1 MVGVFAL
8 DLETIISYSIC
19 MRQEHAA
26 KMGRSAGRPR
36 EFDMD
41 GVLDA
46 ALIVFSERGYQATSI
61 SDLTGATGL
70 TAGSL
75 YKAFGDKRGVFL
87 GAFDR
92 YWSVRNALIQHRL
105 ATLANGRE
113 KIRAILAHYAESS
126 HGEMG
131 RRGCLVV
138 GGANDLSLLDA
149 EAADHVGKAFA
160 ANHHRLKQQILAGQA
175 DGSVR
180 ADLNA
185 ETAAR
190 SLLCLT
196 MGMRVVGK
204 TGQTTETDMQDVAE
218 AAMKLLD

>member
-1 MVGVFAL
+1 MTKQSVERSA
-8 DLETIISYSIC
+8 
-19 MRQEHAA
+19 
-26 KMGRSAGRPR
+26 RSAGRPR

-41 GVLDA
+41 AALDA

-61 SDLTGATGL
+61 SDLTTATGL
-70 TAGSL
+70 TAGSI

-92 YWSVRNALIQHRL
+92 YWSVRNALIQRRL
-105 ATLANGRE
+105 ATLATGRE
-113 KIRAILAHYAESS
+113 KVRAILAHYAESS
-126 HGEMG
+126 HGAVG

-149 EAADHVGKAFA
+149 EAAAHVNKAFA
-160 ANHHRLKQQILAGQA
+160 ANHLRLKEQIVAGQL

-180 ADLNA
+180 KDLDAD
-185 ETAAR
+185 TAAR
-190 SLLCLT
+190 SLLCLS

-204 TGQTTETDMQDVAE
+204 TGQTTESDMYDVADM
-218 AAMKLLD
+218 AMKLLD